1 MQPPASKYR
10 FVATI
15 ESIPLP
21 VILKKVHAY
30 GVPGV
35 ITLRRPPIEKRLYV
49 RHGRIIFATSNL
61 PADRL
66 GEFLIRRG
74 VLDPATYQEAVR
86 LWKQQKTKRL
96 GRILVEMGVLT
107 ARQLF
112 QAVQQQIEDIVLSV
126 FAWDHGEVDFTIGQY
141 RDQELIKLNM
151 TIPRTIIAGVRRLPD
166 TRMCIAHV
174 GGLAVYLRA
183 DPRLPME
190 VHELGLQPEERRVLP
205 LLDGERSLAD
215 ILQQGPLHP
224 DRMARL
230 LYGLYVLERVYP
242 VERRFRLKVQRPQ
255 PLWTDPVE
263 RDDAES
269 P

>member
-1 MQPPASKYR
+1 MNRPEPKYR
-10 FVATI
+10 FVGNIDT
-15 ESIPLP
+15 IPLP
-21 VILKKVHAY
+21 VILKKVYAY

-49 RHGRIIFATSNL
+49 RHGRIIFAASNL

-74 VLDPATYQEAVR
+74 ILDAATYEEAVR
-86 LWKQQKTKRL
+86 LWKQQKNKRI

-112 QAVQQQIEDIVLSV
+112 QVVQQQIEEIVLSV
-126 FAWDHGEVDFTIGQY
+126 FEWDHGEVDFLIGQY

-166 TRMCIAHV
+166 TRMCIEHI
-174 GGLAVYLRA
+174 GGLSAYLRA

-190 VHELGLQPEERRVLP
+190 VHELGLEPEERRVLP
-205 LLDGERSLAD
+205 LLDGQRPLAD
-215 ILQQGPLHP
+215 ILHEGPLHP
-224 DRMARL
+224 DRTVRL

-242 VERRFRLKVQRPQ
+242 VERRFRLKVQSAHA
-255 PLWTDPVE
+255 LTTDSVQG
-263 RDDAES
+263 DDTE
-269 P
+269 